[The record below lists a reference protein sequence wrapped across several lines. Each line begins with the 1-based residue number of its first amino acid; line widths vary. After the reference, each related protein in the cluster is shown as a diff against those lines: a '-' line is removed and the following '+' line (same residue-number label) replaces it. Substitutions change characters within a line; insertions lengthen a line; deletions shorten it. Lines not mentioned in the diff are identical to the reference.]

1 MPEPAPDLALSK
13 FAAGREKDLDFVSG
27 LLRHRLLQPE
37 QVEALLP
44 ELNAAQLE
52 LVRLRLALCRRR
64 VMAP

>member
-1 MPEPAPDLALSK
+1 MAVSK
-13 FAAGREKDLDFVSG
+13 LAAGREKDLDFVIG

-44 ELNAAQLE
+44 ELEAAQTE
-52 LVRLRLALCRRR
+52 TIKRRLALCRRR